1 VSEGGLAVAL
11 GEMCLAGRL
20 GATVNV
26 LPHDDLSTSL
36 FSESLGRLVVE
47 IEPRSV
53 AAFKRIMDDACLQ
66 IGEVNESGMLFLPGV
81 EPILVADL
89 ADAFNHEAYATD
101 NGLRAMS

>member
-1 VSEGGLAVAL
+1 
-11 GEMCLAGRL
+11 
-20 GATVNV
+20 
-26 LPHDDLSTSL
+26 
-36 FSESLGRLVVE
+36 LVVE